1 MIASKNELISRS
13 AHTGGSFL
21 IAEMPDCE
29 RPRERLE
36 SRGAEALSDAELLAI
51 LIRTG
56 RSGRSA
62 LDVARDLLV
71 TFGGKLDRV
80 TDATLDELRAVPGI
94 GPAKAIE
101 ISAALALASRIGP
114 GRRLRHQR
122 LLSPAAVALAVRD
135 QFHGKKQEEFH
146 VLLLDQ
152 KSRLIADRTITRGLV
167 DKTPVHP
174 REIFRPAIRESCSRI
189 ILVHN
194 HPSGDPTPSRQDITA
209 TKVLTEAGE
218 LLGIKVIDHLIV
230 GAESAGYPMG
240 YLSMKE
246 EKIVFDGG

>member
-1 MIASKNELISRS
+1 MIAPKNGIVNHSSLSR
-13 AHTGGSFL
+13 GSFL

-36 SRGAEALSDAELLAI
+36 SHGVEALSDAELLAI

-56 RSGRSA
+56 RAGRSA
-62 LDVARDLLV
+62 LDVARDLLI
-71 TFGGKLDRV
+71 TFGGKLDRLA
-80 TDATLDELRAVPGI
+80 DASLDELRAVPGI

-101 ISAALALASRIGP
+101 ISGALALATRIGP
-114 GRRLRHQR
+114 GRRLRQQR

-152 KSRLIADRTITRGLV
+152 KSRLIADRTVTRGLV

-194 HPSGDPTPSRQDITA
+194 HPSGDPTPSTQDIQA
-209 TKVLTEAGE
+209 TKVLKDAGD
-218 LLGIKVIDHLIV
+218 LLGISVMDHVII
-230 GAESAGYPMG
+230 GAESASYPMG

>member
-1 MIASKNELISRS
+1 MIMPTTAGKTESILSR
-13 AHTGGSFL
+13 GSFL

-36 SRGAEALSDAELLAI
+36 LHGVEALSDAELLAI

-56 RSGRSA
+56 RFGRSA

-71 TFGGKLDRV
+71 AFGGKLDRI
-80 TDATLDELRAVPGI
+80 TDASLEELRSVRGI

-114 GRRLRHQR
+114 GRRLRRQR
-122 LLSPAAVALAVRD
+122 LLSPAAAALAVRD

-152 KSRLIADRTITRGLV
+152 KSRLIADRVITRGLV

-194 HPSGDPTPSRQDITA
+194 HPSGDPTPSRQDIAA
-209 TKVLTEAGE
+209 TRVLKEAGD
-218 LLGIKVIDHLIV
+218 LLGITVIDHLII
-230 GAESAGYPMG
+230 GAESASYPMG

-246 EKIVFDGG
+246 EKIAFETG